1 MSDLQQFKD
10 AKYLSLETFKRDGTG
25 IPTPVWFAESGDT
38 FYVYTLADAWKVK
51 RIRNN
56 PQVRIAHC
64 DMRGN
69 LKGSWVEAT
78 ARIVDAKE
86 AELGQQLLD
95 KKYGWQKKIAN
106 FFSGLRGNKH
116 TVIAIHLD

>member
-1 MSDLQQFKD
+1 MSDLHQFKD

-25 IPTPVWFAESGDT
+25 VPTPVWFAENGDT

-56 PQVRIAHC
+56 PQVRIAPC

-69 LKGSWVEAT
+69 VKGNWVEAH

-86 AELGQQLLD
+86 AEAGQQLLD

-106 FFSGLRGNKH
+106 FLSGLRGNKRA
-116 TVIAIHLD
+116 VIAIHPD